1 MEPPKV
7 QAQPSPTLQHVT
19 VVNQVPPPPQTVIV
33 NAVQPPPAQ
42 TVIVNAIQFGT
53 SPVIS
58 FSYLPNSKA

>member
-19 VVNQVPPPPQTVIV
+19 VVNQAPPPPQTVIV
-33 NAVQPPPAQ
+33 NAVPPPAQ
-42 TVIVNAIQFGT
+42 TVVVNPIIQFGT

-58 FSYLPNSKA
+58 FSYFLISKA

>member
-7 QAQPSPTLQHVT
+7 HAQPSPTPQHVT
-19 VVNQVPPPPQTVIV
+19 VVNQV
-33 NAVQPPPAQ
+33 PPPAQ

-58 FSYLPNSKA
+58 FSDFLISKA